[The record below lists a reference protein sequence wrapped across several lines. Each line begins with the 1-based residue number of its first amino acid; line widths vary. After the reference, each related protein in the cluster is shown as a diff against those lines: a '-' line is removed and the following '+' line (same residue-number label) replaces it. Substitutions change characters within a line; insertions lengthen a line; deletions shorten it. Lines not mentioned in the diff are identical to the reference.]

1 MVVFVGHMHA
11 SAYKHYPAPMARPSE
26 HKSATRPLP
35 TSEAEHLAEAI
46 AAFAAP
52 NRLRLLWAMLDG
64 ERSVEELAAET
75 GITQA
80 ATSQQL
86 RVLRE
91 SQLVRVRRAGR
102 RAFYE
107 LHDHHLPELLAAMR
121 HHHEHLEAE
130 APQASISTEPGTI
143 DAQAS

>member
-1 MVVFVGHMHA
+1 MHT
-11 SAYKHYPAPMARPSE
+11 SAYKHYSARVARPSE
-26 HKSATRPLP
+26 HKSASRPLP
-35 TSEAEHLAEAI
+35 ANEAEHLAEAI
-46 AAFAAP
+46 GAFAAP

-91 SQLVRVRRAGR
+91 SRLVRVRRAGR
-102 RAFYE
+102 RAFYQ
-107 LHDHHLPELLAAMR
+107 LHDHHVPELLAAMR
-121 HHHEHLEAE
+121 HHHHEHLEAE
-130 APQASISTEPGTI
+130 APRAAS
-143 DAQAS
+143 

>member
-1 MVVFVGHMHA
+1 MHV
-11 SAYKHYPAPMARPSE
+11 SAYKHYSAPVARPSE
-26 HKSATRPLP
+26 HRSASRPLP
-35 TSEAEHLAEAI
+35 ASEAEHLAEAI
-46 AAFAAP
+46 GAFAAP

-80 ATSQQL
+80 AASQQL

-91 SQLVRVRRAGR
+91 SRLVRVRRAGR

-107 LHDHHLPELLAAMR
+107 LHNHHVPELLAAMR

-130 APQASISTEPGTI
+130 APQAAISAGLDTI

>member
-1 MVVFVGHMHA
+1 MHV
-11 SAYKHYPAPMARPSE
+11 SAYKHYPAPVARPSE
-26 HKSATRPLP
+26 HKSASRPLP
-35 TSEAEHLAEAI
+35 AREAEHLAEAI
-46 AAFAAP
+46 GAFAAP

-64 ERSVEELAAET
+64 ERSVEELAAEA
-75 GITQA
+75 GMTQA

-91 SQLVRVRRAGR
+91 SRLVRVRRAGR

-107 LHDHHLPELLAAMR
+107 LHDHHVPELLAVMR

-130 APQASISTEPGTI
+130 APQAADSAEPGTI
-143 DAQAS
+143 NAQAS

>member
-1 MVVFVGHMHA
+1 V
-11 SAYKHYPAPMARPSE
+11 ARPSE
-26 HKSATRPLP
+26 HRSASRPLP
-35 TSEAEHLAEAI
+35 ASEAEHLAEAI
-46 AAFAAP
+46 RAFAAP
-52 NRLRLLWAMLDG
+52 NRLRLLWAMLGG
-64 ERSVEELAAET
+64 ERAVEALAAET
-75 GITQA
+75 GMTQA

-107 LHDHHLPELLAAMR
+107 LYDHHVPELLAAMR

-130 APQASISTEPGTI
+130 ASPAARRAEPGAT
-143 DAQAS
+143 DARAS

>member
-1 MVVFVGHMHA
+1 
-11 SAYKHYPAPMARPSE
+11 MARPSE
-26 HKSATRPLP
+26 HKSASRPLP
-35 TSEAEHLAEAI
+35 ASEAEHLAEAI
-46 AAFAAP
+46 GAFAAP
-52 NRLRLLWAMLDG
+52 NRLRLLGAMLSG
-64 ERSVEELAAET
+64 ERSVEELAVEV

-91 SQLVRVRRAGR
+91 SRLVRVRRTGR

-107 LHDHHLPELLAAMR
+107 LHDHHVPELLAAMR

-130 APQASISTEPGTI
+130 APQAVSSEPGTTG
-143 DAQAS
+143 AQAS